1 MSETL
6 SQILTKISKK
16 LIFFILIPLVS
27 KFDLDFQF
35 RNYFLLFAYFL
46 REICFLED
54 TQVFYLKNNQ
64 IFYLFYFLLHPF

>member
-27 KFDLDFQF
+27 KFNLDFQF
-35 RNYFLLFAYFL
+35 RNYFLL
-46 REICFLED
+46 ICL
-54 TQVFYLKNNQ
+54 
-64 IFYLFYFLLHPF
+64 LFEGNLFFGRHSGILYEK